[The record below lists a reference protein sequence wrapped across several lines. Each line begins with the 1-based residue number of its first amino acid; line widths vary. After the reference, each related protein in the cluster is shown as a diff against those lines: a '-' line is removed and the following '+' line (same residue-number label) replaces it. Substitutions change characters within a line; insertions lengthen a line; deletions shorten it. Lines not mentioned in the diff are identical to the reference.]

1 MSKRGY
7 RSRYKGRKDQ
17 LSSVYGVMYADTDSI
32 KVGTPDNSSSYPSK
46 DEVDRAIESVL
57 LKRAKERGVMEE
69 GLDPAGKV
77 RSLLSIPNPWEGIID
92 DGIDSP
98 YSISEY
104 PLLDAIDCMII
115 ALMQKNWYRED

>member
-1 MSKRGY
+1 MSKRVY
-7 RSRYKGRKDQ
+7 RTRYKGRKEK

-32 KVGTPDNSSSYPSK
+32 KVGTPDYASSYPSK
-46 DEVDRAIESVL
+46 EEVDRAIASVL
-57 LKRAKERGVMEE
+57 FKRAKESGVMC
-69 GLDPAGKV
+69 GGPDPDGKV
-77 RSLLSIPNPWEGIID
+77 RSILSIPDPWEGIID

-115 ALMQKNWYRED
+115 ALMQKNWNREE